1 MEEMTEKYIGLEDA
15 ALHLGVKA
23 QTVRI
28 WIKERGLPAYKIGKL
43 LKFRCSEI
51 DAWMQRGRVPC
62 KSVMLEDKGN
72 EE

>member
-1 MEEMTEKYIGLEDA
+1 MEEMTEKFIGLEDA

-28 WIKERGLPAYKIGKL
+28 WIKDRGLPAYKIGKL

-62 KSVMLEDKGN
+62 SSMKPEYRGN
-72 EE
+72 E